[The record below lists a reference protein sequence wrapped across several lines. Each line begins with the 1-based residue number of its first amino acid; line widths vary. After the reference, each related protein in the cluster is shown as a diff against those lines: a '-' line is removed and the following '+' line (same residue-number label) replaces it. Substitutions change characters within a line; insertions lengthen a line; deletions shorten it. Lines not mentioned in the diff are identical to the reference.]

1 MAFFIFDNDGKINK
15 IAADTSARDAQNV
28 SLTVKETS
36 EDNFI
41 KLKSNTH
48 TASLSGD
55 TVSLTELNQ
64 TTELTEENLKNYHT
78 DIIRV
83 IKDFEKANSSNSMLT
98 ACSNYKN
105 YLESLD
111 YLSLSFPLNSNWEKY
126 CQDNSI
132 TYLHPLQI
140 P

>member
-83 IKDFEKANSSNSMLT
+83 IKDFEKANYSNSMLT

-105 YLESLD
+105 YLETLD
-111 YLSLSFPLNSNWEKY
+111 YSSLSFPLNSNWEKY